1 MARLGLA
8 WWERVALRTA
18 DRVVFASGGV
28 RREVAG
34 DGADERIRVIEY
46 GAELDHE
53 PDPRVLATLGLRPHG
68 FFLLVARIE
77 PENHVLEILRAHARS
92 GIERE
97 LLVVGDI
104 ERAGR
109 YGGECRRAAAQ
120 SARFLG
126 ALFDQRTLHALRSDA
141 AAVLHGHS
149 VGGTNPALLEAMA
162 ASAVVVAHDNPYTRE
177 VLGERGVYF
186 RDEDG
191 IVAVLRS
198 ADSWSAEERALRGR
212 ANRERVEERYTWD
225 RIASEYASMLPTPL
239 SRTPASAE
247 LERPVPAPLPRGGAA
262 GRVAVRE
269 ENVS

>member
-1 MARLGLA
+1 M
-8 WWERVALRTA
+8 ERVALRTA
-18 DRVVFASGGV
+18 DRVVFDSAAV

-120 SARFLG
+120 NARFLG

-191 IVAVLRS
+191 IVAALRS

-239 SRTPASAE
+239 FRIPASAE

-262 GRVAVRE
+262 ARVAVRE